1 MRGTRVRNLL
11 LALLGASL
19 GACGTRSSSHVL
31 PAIVPVAGEDPPG
44 SGITAPGP
52 VVPVDFPPSPSPPT
66 SIRAPFRQFPFTHPA
81 GPYARLAVYDRLSHE
96 VLWFPG
102 AGVGIANVSRLD
114 DGMWA
119 YDDGRDVS
127 VYDSHREE
135 RVVMVHG
142 REVGGFAF
150 LPTFATRESMYFLG
164 QSDPE
169 LAARGIGWL
178 YAKREEASPSRGTSG
193 ATPGTPRESR
203 PPEVSRAL
211 GQARWIAPVNALA
224 AKFGGLTSVSVDGQD
239 SAVAFTTTA
248 GRVFV
253 YSPITRKVTSRPN
266 FSEEPGEQ
274 HATQVTI
281 DPVWGRYV
289 VWHDTERRTVLV
301 LDRWNAVM
309 EPVPTVRFGMGV
321 VSVSAPGFHE
331 TDADTVTV
339 TVTRADGTEQLMAY
353 RLSDGRVETFPV
365 LDAFRVPGRRSP
377 SRP

>member
-19 GACGTRSSSHVL
+19 GACGTRSSSHDL
-31 PAIVPVAGEDPPG
+31 PAIVPVAGEDR
-44 SGITAPGP
+44 SDSRITAPGP
-52 VVPVDFPPSPSPPT
+52 VVPVDPPPSPFPPT
-66 SIRAPFRQFPFTHPA
+66 SVSAPFRQIPFTHPA
-81 GPYARLAVYDRLSHE
+81 GPYARLAVYDRPSHE

-135 RVVMVHG
+135 RVVVVHG

-164 QSDPE
+164 QSEPG

-178 YAKREEASPSRGTSG
+178 YAKREEAGPSGGASG
-193 ATPGTPRESR
+193 ATSGSLRASR
-203 PPEVSRAL
+203 PPGVSVAL

-253 YSPITRKVTSRPN
+253 YSPITRKVTSRPH

-281 DPVWGRYV
+281 DPVQGRFLA
-289 VWHDTERRTVLV
+289 WHDTERRTVLV

-309 EPVPTVRFGMGV
+309 EPVSSVRFGMGV
-321 VSVSAPGFHE
+321 ISVSAPGFHE
-331 TDADTVTV
+331 TDADTITV
-339 TVTRADGTEQLMAY
+339 TVTRADGAEQLMAY

-365 LDAFRVPGRRSP
+365 LDAFRAPGRRSP